1 MSRAMSL
8 ALALCAVGGVAAAEE
23 PRTIKIATLA
33 PEGTLW
39 MNLFHDWAKNVEQR
53 TNGAVKARFQSGG
66 AAGDERDIVRKM
78 RLGQIGGA
86 VVTSIGL
93 GLISPDVRVLEVPML
108 IRTYDELDFV
118 RTQLDGELRKRFDDK
133 GFVLLGWGDVGPLH
147 LFSNTP
153 VRARA
158 DLSQLKLWEWV
169 DDPISRALFAKLGLR
184 GVPLGVPDVL
194 PALSTRMVD
203 AVFGT
208 PLAVLGMQWHGRLPY
223 MTSAY
228 FGQAIGATVMTRKEF
243 DKLSA
248 AEKAIVLDEAHN
260 LERKLQ
266 AQVRAENDRA
276 TATMKAKGMTV
287 VESPPSL
294 STEFAAVAVPARDA
308 LDGTLYSHELRLRVE
323 KLVSDYR
330 ARSARRGP

>member
-1 MSRAMSL
+1 MSRAVAV
-8 ALALCAVGGVAAAEE
+8 ALALVAGSLARADE
-23 PRTIKIATLA
+23 PHVIKIATLA

-39 MNLFHDWAKNVEQR
+39 MNLFRDWGKNVEAR
-53 TNGAVKARFQSGG
+53 THGAVKARFQSGG

-78 RLGQIGGA
+78 RLGQLGGA
-86 VVTSIGL
+86 AVTSIGL
-93 GLISPDVRVLEVPML
+93 GLIASDVRVLEVPML
-108 IRTYDELDFV
+108 IRSYEELDFV
-118 RTQLDGELRKRFDDK
+118 RTQLDGELRQRFDEK

-153 VRARA
+153 VRARG
-158 DLSQLKLWEWV
+158 DLSQVKLWEWV

-223 MTSAY
+223 MTSAH
-228 FGQAIGATVMTRKEF
+228 FGQAIGATVMTKQEF
-243 DKLSA
+243 DRLTA
-248 AEKAIVLDEAHN
+248 AQKAVVVDEARN

-266 AQVRAENDRA
+266 AEVRAENDRA
-276 TATMKAKGMTV
+276 VATMKEKGMKV
-287 VESPPSL
+287 IESPPSL
-294 STEFAAVAVPARDA
+294 MTEFAAVAVPAREV
-308 LDGTLYSHELRLRVE
+308 LDGALYRHELRVRVE

-330 ARSARRGP
+330 ARLVRK

>member
-1 MSRAMSL
+1 MSRAIVFATALL
-8 ALALCAVGGVAAAEE
+8 ASSIAVADE
-23 PRTIKIATLA
+23 PHVIKIATLA

-39 MNLFHDWAKNVEQR
+39 MNLFHDWAKNVEAR

-78 RLGQIGGA
+78 RLGQLGGA
-86 VVTSIGL
+86 AVTSIGL
-93 GLISPDVRVLEVPML
+93 GLISSDVRVLEVPML

-118 RTQLDGELRKRFDDK
+118 RTAMDGELRKRFEEK

-147 LFSNTP
+147 LFSNIP
-153 VRARA
+153 VRMRA
-158 DLSQLKLWEWV
+158 DLSQTKLWEWV

-228 FGQAIGATVMTRKEF
+228 FGQAIGASVMTKKEF
-243 DKLSA
+243 DKLT
-248 AEKAIVLDEAHN
+248 AEQKAIVMDEAKK
-260 LERKLQ
+260 LERNLQ

-276 TATMKAKGMTV
+276 VATMQQKGMKV
-287 VESPPSL
+287 IESPPSL
-294 STEFAAVAVPARDA
+294 MSEFAAVAVPARDA
-308 LDGTLYSHELRLRVE
+308 LDGTLYSHELRTRVE
-323 KLVSDYR
+323 KLVADYR
-330 ARSARRGP
+330 ARLARK